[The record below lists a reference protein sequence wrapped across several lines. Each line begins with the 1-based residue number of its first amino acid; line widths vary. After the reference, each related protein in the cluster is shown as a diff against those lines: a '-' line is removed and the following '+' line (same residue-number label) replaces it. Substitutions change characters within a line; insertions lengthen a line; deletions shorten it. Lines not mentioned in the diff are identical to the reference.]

1 MEKKGLDRC
10 FMQYG
15 IRQNDIKI
23 IEQVCEDHDVDS
35 AWLEEHVLKVYQEK
49 KNANTPM
56 KQTINKQMRRFIYFS
71 VIYCNTS
78 VNFYR

>member
-15 IRQNDIKI
+15 IRQNDIRI

-35 AWLEEHVLKVYQEK
+35 AWLEEHVLTVYQAQKNSNVPRTDKREGESLLKQALK
-49 KNANTPM
+49 K
-56 KQTINKQMRRFIYFS
+56 I
-71 VIYCNTS
+71 
-78 VNFYR
+78 

>member
-15 IRQNDIKI
+15 IRQNDTRI

-49 KNANTPM
+49 KNSNVPM
-56 KQTINKQMRRFIYFS
+56 TDKREVESLLKQALKKI
-71 VIYCNTS
+71 
-78 VNFYR
+78 

>member
-15 IRQNDIKI
+15 IRQNDMRI

-35 AWLEEHVLKVYQEK
+35 AWLKEHVLQVYQEK
-49 KNANTPM
+49 RNSNV
-56 KQTINKQMRRFIYFS
+56 QMTDKREVESLLKSALKKI
-71 VIYCNTS
+71 
-78 VNFYR
+78 

>member
-15 IRQNDIKI
+15 IRQNDIRI

-35 AWLEEHVLKVYQEK
+35 AWLEEHVLKVYHEK
-49 KNANTPM
+49 KNSNVPM
-56 KQTINKQMRRFIYFS
+56 TDKREVESLLKQALKKI
-71 VIYCNTS
+71 
-78 VNFYR
+78 

>member
-15 IRQNDIKI
+15 IRLNDMRI
-23 IEQVCEDHDVDS
+23 IEQVCEDHEVDS

-49 KNANTPM
+49 KNSNVPM
-56 KQTINKQMRRFIYFS
+56 ADRREVESLLKQALKRI
-71 VIYCNTS
+71 
-78 VNFYR
+78 

>member
-15 IRQNDIKI
+15 IRQNDIRI

-35 AWLEEHVLKVYQEK
+35 AWLEENVLKVYQEK
-49 KNANTPM
+49 KNSNVPM
-56 KQTINKQMRRFIYFS
+56 TDKREVESLLKQALKKI
-71 VIYCNTS
+71 
-78 VNFYR
+78 

>member
-15 IRQNDIKI
+15 IRQNDIRI

-49 KNANTPM
+49 KKSFCPP
-56 KQTINKQMRRFIYFS
+56 I
-71 VIYCNTS
+71 
-78 VNFYR
+78 

>member
-15 IRQNDIKI
+15 IRQNDIRI

-35 AWLEEHVLKVYQEK
+35 AWLEEHVLKVYLEK
-49 KNANTPM
+49 KNSNVPM
-56 KQTINKQMRRFIYFS
+56 TDKREVESLLKQALKKI
-71 VIYCNTS
+71 
-78 VNFYR
+78 